1 MEPSEE
7 VREATLEMVRCV
19 LEGDAAG
26 WSRLW
31 SARDGVVSV
40 GSDRREQLSGY
51 DAITAVSGSAMQA
64 RGPISGVVE
73 HCVAWQEGSVGWG
86 VALVGA
92 EWDGRPIEQPFRLSG
107 VFHLERG
114 QWKLC
119 HSHRSFAIFDD
130 ELGFDLTSVLEG
142 IAETVQ
148 RERPSVAAG
157 AAPNGTVT
165 ILFTDIEGSTRLTE
179 SMGDRAWMSL
189 LREHNAIV
197 REQAA
202 RHAGFEVK
210 SQGDGFML
218 AFPSSGSALRC
229 AIGIQR
235 ALANRPATQEPL
247 SVRIGLHT
255 GEAIREAE
263 DFYGKTV
270 IMAARIAAE
279 ARGSEILCSSLVRE
293 LSEGA
298 AEFQFTGQTETEL
311 KGLTG
316 IHRLFSIE
324 WRGEVERSPR

>member
-19 LEGDAAG
+19 MEADAAG
-26 WSRLW
+26 WGRLW
-31 SARDGVVSV
+31 SARDGVVSI
-40 GSDRREQLSGY
+40 GSDRREQLVGY

-64 RGPISGVVE
+64 RGRRFSGAVE
-73 HCVAWQEGSVGWG
+73 HCAAWQEGSVGWG
-86 VALVGA
+86 VAYMRA
-92 EWDGRPIEQPFRLSG
+92 EWDGRALDQPFRMSG

-119 HSHRSFAIFDD
+119 HSHRSVAIFDD
-130 ELGFDLTSVLEG
+130 ELGFDLTSALEG
-142 IAETVQ
+142 IAEVVQ
-148 RERPSVAAG
+148 RERPSVAAA

-165 ILFTDIEGSTRLTE
+165 ILFTDIEDSTRLTE
-179 SMGDRAWMSL
+179 RLGDRAWMSL
-189 LREHNAIV
+189 LHEHNTIV
-197 REQAA
+197 RDQAA
-202 RHAGFEVK
+202 RHEGFEVK

-218 AFPSSGSALRC
+218 AFPSSSSALRC

-235 ALANRPATQEPL
+235 ALASRPSKEEPL
-247 SVRIGLHT
+247 RVRIGLHT

-270 IMAARIAAE
+270 ITAARIAAE

-293 LSEGA
+293 LSQSA
-298 AEFQFTGQTETEL
+298 AEFDFAGQTETEL

-316 IHRLFSIE
+316 VHRLFSVD
-324 WRGEVERSPR
+324 WRSGI